1 MTVSVRVRP
10 SLTAAAFLIVGLFG
24 SMVPVPVAAQN
35 APAEDTVICEPDKVC
50 RDTKTRLPLMALPRP
65 FSNIY
70 TSRETGAHAVYAE
83 NVRPFYPL
91 YVFDRSGL
99 DLSDPANPEGW
110 YQVGVTVKRAVG
122 WMQARD
128 LLEWRQALVVAYT
141 HPGSG
146 DDARHPVLMFNELER
161 LQTVVE
167 STDREMAASA
177 LYETL
182 DQGGVPE
189 GVVSSEA
196 KKFRDI
202 DKDFY
207 IFPVVDFKEVFLFD
221 DPARYLQV
229 AAAIPQ
235 ERSTA
240 GGETVLDNEAFLAE
254 VRTEGTVGAGAPP
267 NVDIV
272 FVMDMTSSMGPYI
285 DATKEAMGRIARL
298 VLDKVTDRSRIRF
311 GLVGYRDNV
320 QQMPDLEFTARNFT
334 PTLVDDQALV
344 DLLTFEAK
352 AAPSGSRDYAEEVYA
367 GVSEGLNSAW
377 SGDRSLKFVIL
388 VGDAS
393 AHEPDHDQATTQLG
407 AAELRGLADQLKV
420 KIASIHLSDPRA
432 AADHATA
439 EQQFRTLALNP
450 GAEVALYYDISTDD
464 LGRFE
469 DTVSK
474 LAGSLAAI
482 INATADGGT
491 GGTAAQVAK
500 QAVQMGSGGSG
511 VAPAGADALEQQAL
525 EKTIETALVEYLGDQ
540 AQAPRDI
547 IAWTFDRDLVDPT
560 RKALS
565 VRVLLN
571 REQLNNLI
579 IALEAVVTAL
589 KEAELTQAEFFG
601 ALQAVVTQT
610 IKTADDIDFEKA
622 KRLSETRLM
631 PSWIESLPY
640 QSQILAMS
648 NEMYEQLTPDERVA
662 LERNLS
668 NKLALYREINESTG
682 LWHALAEDQASL
694 REVTP
699 LMLEMLP

>member
-1 MTVSVRVRP
+1 M
-10 SLTAAAFLIVGLFG
+10 
-24 SMVPVPVAAQN
+24 
-35 APAEDTVICEPDKVC
+35 
-50 RDTKTRLPLMALPRP
+50 
-65 FSNIY
+65 
-70 TSRETGAHAVYAE
+70 
-83 NVRPFYPL
+83 
-91 YVFDRSGL
+91 FDRSGI

-122 WMQARD
+122 WMQAKD

-146 DDARHPVLMFNELER
+146 DDARHPVLMFDQLDRLEA
-161 LQTVVE
+161 VVE
-167 STDREMAASA
+167 SLDRDMVATS
-177 LYETL
+177 LYESL
-182 DQGGVPE
+182 DQGEVPN

-229 AAAIPQ
+229 AAAIPR

-254 VRTEGTVGAGAPP
+254 VRTEGTVGTGAPP
-267 NVDIV
+267 TVDIV

-285 DATKEAMGRIARL
+285 DATKQAMGRIASL
-298 VLDKVTDRSRIRF
+298 VLDKVSDRSRIKF

-320 QQMPDLEFTARNFT
+320 QQMPDLEFTTRNFT
-334 PTLVDDQALV
+334 PTLVDDQTLV
-344 DLLTFEAK
+344 DLLTNEAK
-352 AAPSGSRDYAEEVYA
+352 AAPTGSRDYAEEVYA
-367 GVSEGLNSAW
+367 GVYETLNSAW

-393 AHEPDHDQATTQLG
+393 AHEPDNAQATTQLG

-420 KIASIHLSDPRA
+420 KVAAIHLSDPRA
-432 AADHATA
+432 VSDHATA

-464 LGRFE
+464 LSRFE

-482 INATADGGT
+482 INATADSQ

-500 QAVQMGSGGSG
+500 QAVQMGGGGSG
-511 VAPAGADALEQQAL
+511 TGGSGADNLEQQAL

-589 KEAELTQAEFFG
+589 KEAELTQSEFFG

-610 IKTADDIDFEKA
+610 IKTADDIDFQKA